1 MDSNYVFYSNYRRYV
16 YEKRKEGNE
25 KYIITSNLLRNKV
38 KAEYVFNYLN
48 LTEFGEY
55 TCEDSVLMVLKL
67 LLELNIDQIYV
78 AGFDGFLGKED
89 HFDTGL
95 DDFLI
100 CEDHSKY
107 VKKILHSFFAEIKIK
122 FVTSSYYVSENKE
135 FE

>member
-1 MDSNYVFYSNYRRYV
+1 MRQDP
-16 YEKRKEGNE
+16 
-25 KYIITSNLLRNKV
+25 
-38 KAEYVFNYLN
+38 
-48 LTEFGEY
+48 
-55 TCEDSVLMVLKL
+55 VLPSDIKL
-67 LLELNIDQIYV
+67 IREVMGIME
-78 AGFDGFLGKED
+78 GFDGFLGKED